1 MERIDSLDKTYSKI
15 SKLSIVEC
23 ICLLLSFCFSIITI
37 IWFVDFLLVMYI
49 VVVVLYFFVSLAKEL
64 TIQYAEK
71 LRIVNCI
78 EVAYGEDITSSVETI
93 NYYNNSSIGKGIERF
108 EINIFE
114 SVFFTKRNYDIVFPF
129 KLIMCILLI
138 LVYITS
144 LIVSPV
150 NLALIIT
157 QTIFGSS
164 VAVVFAKEI
173 YFYIQLRKIYNFY
186 DEIYV
191 SGKYNNRNNKEKMLG
206 LCFEY
211 EKLKSYT
218 TIQTSTKIFKK
229 YNDKWSAEW
238 EEYKQ
243 KYIKKK

>member
-15 SKLSIVEC
+15 SKLSIIEC
-23 ICLLLSFCFSIITI
+23 ICLLLSFFFSIITI

-64 TIQYAEK
+64 IIQYAEK

-78 EVAYGEDITSSVETI
+78 EVAYDEDITSSVETI
-93 NYYNNSSIGKGIERF
+93 NYYNNSSFGKGIERF

-173 YFYIQLRKIYNFY
+173 YFYTRYQRESNGI
-186 DEIYV
+186 
-191 SGKYNNRNNKEKMLG
+191 
-206 LCFEY
+206 
-211 EKLKSYT
+211 
-218 TIQTSTKIFKK
+218 
-229 YNDKWSAEW
+229 
-238 EEYKQ
+238 
-243 KYIKKK
+243 